1 MCITVW
7 HPFRDMR
14 YDQDMVILQQ
24 NTAPPLGH
32 RTPSVRM
39 CKIGVTWA
47 LRNKRDCC
55 SQASSW
61 DVFGLCVG
69 QDVLRGE
76 ISVATETQRNLVPE
90 EE

>member
-1 MCITVW
+1 MIRTW
-7 HPFRDMR
+7 LSYNRIPHP
-14 YDQDMVILQQ
+14 LLA
-24 NTAPPLGH
+24 N
-32 RTPSVRM
+32 RTPAVRT

>member
-1 MCITVW
+1 
-7 HPFRDMR
+7 MR
-14 YDQDMVILQQ
+14 YYVQGIVILQQ
-24 NTAPPLGH
+24 NTPHPLLAN
-32 RTPSVRM
+32 RTHAVRM

-47 LRNKRDCC
+47 VRNKCDNC

-76 ISVATETQRNLVPE
+76 ISVATETQRNLVPKE
-90 EE
+90 E